1 MGTKINSISGVIKID
16 LIVNESLINLKSG
29 DIKVDVI
36 EKESLFN
43 SKYGKIQKVDVNGN
57 KINFKS
63 DEIEMD
69 SKWERN

>member
-63 DEIEMD
+63 DEIWLR
-69 SKWERN
+69 KPN